1 MRNWKEGK
9 KMQKTLNFALI
20 GHMFMG
26 RAHSHALNDVSMF
39 MKDLGIRPVLKTICG
54 VGEGLEDM
62 RERFH
67 WEKRETDW
75 HKVVSDPEIDV
86 VSIAVPGFLHKE
98 IAVEAAR
105 NGKHILSEKPL
116 ARNYKEA
123 YEMYEAARDNKVLNM
138 VNFNYRRIPA
148 VALAKQLIEEGQL
161 GEIVSYKGFYQ
172 QDWALFGA
180 PMSWRYKSE
189 MVGKGPLEMG
199 IHITDM
205 ARWLVGDIDEVVSV
219 MKTVVKERKTAD
231 GSTES
236 VTNDDNTVWL
246 ARFKDGFMGMFEA
259 SRAHM
264 GRKNFQWFEINGTSG
279 SLRFELE
286 RMNELNVYLS
296 NDCEDRRGFRNIIV
310 TEEMHQYMKNW
321 WPTGHMLGWEHTV
334 LHQYYEFLKAF
345 EEGNMPSP
353 SFEDG
358 MKAQKVLD
366 AVVKSA
372 EENRWVSV
380 DEIGR

>member
-1 MRNWKEGK
+1 MKE
-9 KMQKTLNFALI
+9 TLNFALI

-26 RAHSHALNDVSMF
+26 RAHSHALNDVGMF
-39 MKDLGIRPVLKTICG
+39 MKDLKIRPVLKTICG
-54 VGEGLEDM
+54 IGDGLEDTK
-62 RERFH
+62 ERFH
-67 WEKRETDW
+67 WEKSETDW
-75 HKVVSDPEIDV
+75 HKVMSDPEIDV

-105 NGKHILSEKPL
+105 NGKHILCEKPL
-116 ARNYKEA
+116 ARDYTEA
-123 YEMYEAARDNKVLNM
+123 LAMFQAANENNVLHM

-148 VALAKQLIEEGQL
+148 VALAKQMIEEGQL

-172 QDWALFGA
+172 QDWALSGA

-205 ARWLVGDIDEVVSV
+205 AQWLVGGITEVVSV
-219 MKTVVKERKTAD
+219 MDTVVKERGTAD
-231 GSTES
+231 GGTDV

-246 ARFKDGFMGMFEA
+246 AKFENGVMGIFEA

-264 GRKNFQWFEINGTSG
+264 GRKNFQWFEVNGTKG

-296 NDCEDRRGFRNIIV
+296 NDGEDRRGFRNIIV
-310 TEEMHQYMKNW
+310 TEEMHKYIKNW
-321 WPTGHMLGWEHTV
+321 WPAGHMLGWEHTV
-334 LHQYYEFLKAF
+334 LHQYYEFLKAV
-345 EEGNMPSP
+345 EGEYMPSP
-353 SFEDG
+353 NFEDG
-358 MKAQKVLD
+358 MKAQRVLD
-366 AVVKSA
+366 AIVRSA
-372 EENRWVSV
+372 EEKRWVAIA
-380 DEIGR
+380 EIKGREEPGIRR

>member
-1 MRNWKEGK
+1 
-9 KMQKTLNFALI
+9 
-20 GHMFMG
+20 
-26 RAHSHALNDVSMF
+26 
-39 MKDLGIRPVLKTICG
+39 
-54 VGEGLEDM
+54 
-62 RERFH
+62 
-67 WEKRETDW
+67 
-75 HKVVSDPEIDV
+75 
-86 VSIAVPGFLHKE
+86 
-98 IAVEAAR
+98 
-105 NGKHILSEKPL
+105 
-116 ARNYKEA
+116 
-123 YEMYEAARDNKVLNM
+123 MYEAARDNKVLNM

-345 EEGNMPSP
+345 QEGNMPSP

>member
-1 MRNWKEGK
+1 MK
-9 KMQKTLNFALI
+9 KTLNFALI

-26 RAHSHALNDVSMF
+26 RAHSHALNDVTMF
-39 MKDLGIRPVLKTICG
+39 MKDLEIQPVLKTICG
-54 VGEGLEDM
+54 IGDGLEDTM
-62 RERFH
+62 DRFH
-67 WEKRETDW
+67 WEKCETDW
-75 HKVVSDPEIDV
+75 HKVVADPEIDV

-98 IAVEAAR
+98 IAIEAAR

-116 ARNYKEA
+116 ARNYAEA
-123 YEMYEAARDNKVLNM
+123 LAMYEAAKENKVINM

-148 VALAKQLIEEGQL
+148 AALAKQLIEEGEL
-161 GEIVSYKGFYQ
+161 GQIVSYKGFYQ

-205 ARWLVGDIDEVVSV
+205 AQWLVGDIKEVVSI
-219 MKTVVKERKTAD
+219 MDTVVKERHTAD
-231 GSTES
+231 GGIDM
-236 VTNDDNTVWL
+236 VTNDDNTIWL
-246 ARFKDGFMGMFEA
+246 AKFKNGVSGVFEA

-264 GRKNFQWFEINGTSG
+264 GRKNFQWFEVNGTKG

-296 NDCEDRRGFRNIIV
+296 NDKEDRRGFRNIIV

-321 WPTGHMLGWEHTV
+321 WPAGHMLGWEHTV
-334 LHQYYEFLKAF
+334 LHQYYEFLKAV
-345 EEGNMPSP
+345 EGGYMPSP
-353 SFEDG
+353 GFEDG
-358 MKAQKVLD
+358 MKAQRVLD

-372 EENRWVSV
+372 EEDRWISV
-380 DEIGR
+380 EEING

>member
-1 MRNWKEGK
+1 MKVGLRMK
-9 KMQKTLNFALI
+9 KTLNFALI

-26 RAHSHALNDVSMF
+26 KAHSHALNDVTMF
-39 MKDLGIRPVLKTICG
+39 MKDMEIHPVLKTICG
-54 VGEGLEDM
+54 IGDGLEDT

-67 WEKRETDW
+67 WEKCETDW
-75 HKVVSDPEIDV
+75 HKVVTDPEIDV

-98 IAVEAAR
+98 IAVEAAK
-105 NGKHILSEKPL
+105 NGKHIISEKPL
-116 ARNYKEA
+116 ARNYAEAHAMYQAAKE
-123 YEMYEAARDNKVLNM
+123 NKVVNM

-161 GEIVSYKGFYQ
+161 GQIVSYKGFYQ

-205 ARWLVGDIDEVVSV
+205 ATWLVGDIKEVVSI
-219 MKTVVKERKTAD
+219 MDTVVKERENGNDEK
-231 GSTES
+231 ES

-246 ARFKDGFMGMFEA
+246 AKFDNNVMGIFEA

-264 GRKNFQWFEINGTSG
+264 GRKNFQWFEVNGTKG
-279 SLRFELE
+279 SIRFELE

-296 NDCEDRRGFRNIIV
+296 NDKEDRRGFRNIIV

-334 LHQYYEFLKAF
+334 LHQYYEFLKAI
-345 EEGNMPSP
+345 EKDCMPSP

-358 MKAQKVLD
+358 MKAQRVLD

-372 EENRWVSV
+372 EEKRWVSV
-380 DEIGR
+380 EEIVS